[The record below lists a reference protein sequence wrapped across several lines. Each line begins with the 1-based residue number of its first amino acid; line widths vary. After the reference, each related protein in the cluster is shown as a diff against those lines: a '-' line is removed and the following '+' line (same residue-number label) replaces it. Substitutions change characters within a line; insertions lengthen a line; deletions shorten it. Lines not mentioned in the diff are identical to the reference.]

1 MASADNR
8 DELTPIVEKLVQSK
22 PAVEALVASAGS
34 MKLDPESARLALRV
48 VRSGG
53 RADLEPLAKVLEKS
67 AQGGPAIAIPSGEV
81 AMKALIDEIRAKGD
95 PARGELVFRRAN
107 LNCYKCHGIGPAGG
121 LVGPNLQSLGASSQP
136 DYIIDSILQ
145 PAKAVK
151 EGYNAIVV
159 AMNDGRILTGIP
171 IGQTPAE
178 LVIRD
183 AEGRE
188 LKLPKNQ
195 IDDQKPTGS
204 LMPAGLVDSLTRQE
218 LLDLIRF
225 MTELGKIGP
234 YSVPKERLIRHFE
247 VLDADNNSR
256 TALSRLSHGGIARGE
271 QKDLNW
277 KPIYSTVS
285 GNLLKS
291 DLPVISTTGRASGA
305 FARFALDARTTGDAS
320 LKFSTTA
327 GLQIWLDG
335 VSVNPSQELKLA
347 LTQGRHQLIIALD
360 PEKTPD
366 SLQIQLLD
374 SSTSR
379 VELPTGP

>member
-1 MASADNR
+1 M
-8 DELTPIVEKLVQSK
+8 
-22 PAVEALVASAGS
+22 
-34 MKLDPESARLALRV
+34 
-48 VRSGG
+48 
-53 RADLEPLAKVLEKS
+53 
-67 AQGGPAIAIPSGEV
+67 
-81 AMKALIDEIRAKGD
+81 
-95 PARGELVFRRAN
+95 
-107 LNCYKCHGIGPAGG
+107 
-121 LVGPNLQSLGASSQP
+121 
-136 DYIIDSILQ
+136 
-145 PAKAVK
+145 
-151 EGYNAIVV
+151 
-159 AMNDGRILTGIP
+159 
-171 IGQTPAE
+171 
-178 LVIRD
+178 
-183 AEGRE
+183 
-188 LKLPKNQ
+188 
-195 IDDQKPTGS
+195 
-204 LMPAGLVDSLTRQE
+204 
-218 LLDLIRF
+218 
-225 MTELGKIGP
+225 
-234 YSVPKERLIRHFE
+234 
-247 VLDADNNSR
+247 LDADNNSR

-305 FARFALDARTTGDAS
+305 FARFALDARTAGDAS

-335 VSVNPSQELKLA
+335 VSVNPAQELKLA